1 MKNFNWGTSD
11 PSFIE
16 AVKKETFVDRIYEK
30 CFTVEEG
37 DIVFDIGASIGIF
50 PYSIL
55 DKNPKHIFCF
65 EPSFSEFKT
74 LVLNTRH
81 AQVTCINKAIAGH
94 VGVFDSEYVFDND
107 QDQIYCTTI
116 NQVFED
122 YSLKKIDFLK
132 IDCEGGEYDVFNDEN
147 ILWVFKN
154 INKISGEW
162 HLSNPQLKEKFR
174 QFRNTYLSSLNFDKY
189 KIFSIDGFD
198 ITHAVWSEEFINY
211 YTEVI
216 IHIDN
221 RKAGF

>member
-1 MKNFNWGTSD
+1 MQNFNWGTSD
-11 PSFIE
+11 QSFIE

-50 PYSIL
+50 AYSIL

-65 EPSFSEFKT
+65 EPSYSEFKT
-74 LVLNTRH
+74 LILNTRH

-94 VGVFDSEYVFDND
+94 VGVFDDEFVFDNN
-107 QDQIYCTTI
+107 QEQVYCTTLPQI
-116 NQVFED
+116 VSD
-122 YSLKKIDFLK
+122 YNLQKIDFLK
-132 IDCEGGEYDVFNDEN
+132 MDCEGGEYDVFTDEN
-147 ILWVFKN
+147 FDWIYHN

-162 HLSNPQLKEKFR
+162 HLSNHELKEKFKK
-174 QFRNTYLSSLNFDKY
+174 FRIKYLYLFENF
-189 KIFSIDGFD
+189 KIFSVDGFD
-198 ITHAVWSEEFINY
+198 ITNAVWSEEFINY

-221 RKAGF
+221 KKAAI

>member
-94 VGVFDSEYVFDND
+94 VGVFDSDQVFDND
-107 QDQIYCTTI
+107 QENIYCTTFK
-116 NQVFED
+116 QVISN
-122 YSLKKIDFLK
+122 YNLPKIDFLK
-132 IDCEGGEYDVFNDEN
+132 IDCEGGEYDIFNLEN
-147 ILWVFKN
+147 FNWL
-154 INKISGEW
+154 INNTRKISGEW
-162 HLSNPQLKEKFR
+162 HLSNPELKQKFR
-174 QFRNTYLSSLNFDKY
+174 WFRNAYLTIGSFTEF

-198 ITHAVWSEEFINY
+198 ITQGVWSEEFINY